1 MAGVSL
7 EKARVR
13 SRMIVSP
20 RAMVKKKKKK
30 LEMKEPIRR
39 LIKISKLILKK
50 KIGDCDR
57 VVAVEIMSNSQTCY

>member
-20 RAMVKKKKKK
+20 RAMVKKKKTGN
-30 LEMKEPIRR
+30 ER
-39 LIKISKLILKK
+39 
-50 KIGDCDR
+50 
-57 VVAVEIMSNSQTCY
+57 TY

>member
-20 RAMVKKKKKK
+20 RAMVKKKKK